1 MTTGSEFLQRPSR
14 QNVAWLR
21 EQLQDETVGGVLL
34 LIAAAIA
41 LVWANSPWGQSYA
54 DLVGL
59 QVGPISLHLDLP
71 LGVWA
76 SDGLLAVFFFVVGLE
91 LKHELVLGSLSK
103 VSQAVVPAAAA
114 LGGMI
119 VPAAI
124 FFAVNSIAAD
134 GSTTGWGIPM
144 ATDIAFAL
152 AVLAVVG
159 RRLPVALR
167 AFLLTLAVVDDL
179 GAITVIAIFYSD
191 HFSVGWFVA
200 ALATF
205 AVYAVAQ
212 RRRITSPLLYVPL
225 VLAGWYFVH
234 ESGIHAT
241 IAGVVFGFLT
251 RVRVDPGEREAPAD
265 QLSHRLHPIS
275 AGFCVPLFAF
285 FAAGV
290 DFRSVGLGESLA
302 TPVAIG
308 ILVGL
313 VIGKPVGVL
322 AGAWLTARFTRASLT
337 PELGWRDVGAV
348 GVIAGIGFTVALLI
362 TELAYET
369 EPGLLESAK
378 VAVLTS
384 SVVAAVLA
392 TIALRARSRHHARVH
407 AVDTADDDGDGVP
420 DVYQDPPAR

>member
-200 ALATF
+200 ALGTF

-265 QLSHRLHPIS
+265 RLSHRLHPIS